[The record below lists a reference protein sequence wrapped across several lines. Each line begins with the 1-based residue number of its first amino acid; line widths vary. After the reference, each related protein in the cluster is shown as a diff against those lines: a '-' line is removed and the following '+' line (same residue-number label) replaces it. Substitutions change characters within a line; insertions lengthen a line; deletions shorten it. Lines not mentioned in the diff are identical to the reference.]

1 MDYTLDNF
9 KIEILNKNAYW
20 DYRSA
25 CKTTQGLILDPSDYC
40 MDHDYKK
47 CTCQD
52 SNDKDKSRC
61 VVKECPMNIYHTP
74 SDWNKYWRKQL
85 IAMHSTIRMIH
96 FTITDMIPRSVA
108 MQLVRHT
115 SFSPQPYVQSSRPD
129 WTGKPRSSDPHEPK
143 WCKFIYTPESFLW
156 MTHKRLCM
164 RTEDNTRYI
173 VNQWVKYLREFNH
186 MPGFEQC
193 DSISDMALIMEMG
206 NLAVPNCEVNGLNKC
221 IELSPCGKYEHA

>member
-9 KIEILNKNAYW
+9 HIEILNEDAYW
-20 DYRSA
+20 DYKSA
-25 CKTTQGLILDPSDYC
+25 CKITQGIRMDRGDYC
-40 MDHDYKK
+40 MDHFYKD
-47 CTCQD
+47 CTQD
-52 SNDKDKSRC
+52 AAYNKERC
-61 VVKECPMNIYHTP
+61 INCNCSMNIGHIP
-74 SDWNKYWRKQL
+74 SDWHKYWRKQL

-164 RTEDNTRYI
+164 RTEDNTRHI
-173 VNQWVKYLREFNH
+173 VEKWVDYLRKYDQSPASES
-186 MPGFEQC
+186 C
-193 DSISDMALIMEMG
+193 KTLSDMALIMEMG

-221 IELSPCGKYEHA
+221 VELFPCGQYEHA